1 MKATG
6 TIYIIAAASGTGK
19 TSLVKALAESL
30 SNIITSIS
38 YTTRPKRKN
47 ERDGENYFFITE
59 EQFEKMISQQAFL
72 EYAQV
77 FGHYY
82 GTAKK
87 WVEQQIANGVDVIL
101 EIDWQGA
108 EQIKKLMPHSI
119 SIFILP
125 PSIEELKNRIKT
137 RNLDDAKIIEQRL
150 NAASSE
156 INHAPEFDYI
166 VINDQFNAALEDLC
180 AIINSR
186 RLRKD
191 VQLIKQQHILAE
203 LTKKQ

>member
-47 ERDGENYFFITE
+47 EHDSENYFFITE

-108 EQIKKLMPHSI
+108 EQIKKLIPHSI

-203 LTKKQ
+203 LTKKR

>member
-47 ERDGENYFFITE
+47 ERDGENYFFITA
-59 EQFEKMISQQAFL
+59 EQFEKMISQQACL

-156 INHAPEFDYI
+156 ISHAPEFDYI

-180 AIINSR
+180 AIINSQ